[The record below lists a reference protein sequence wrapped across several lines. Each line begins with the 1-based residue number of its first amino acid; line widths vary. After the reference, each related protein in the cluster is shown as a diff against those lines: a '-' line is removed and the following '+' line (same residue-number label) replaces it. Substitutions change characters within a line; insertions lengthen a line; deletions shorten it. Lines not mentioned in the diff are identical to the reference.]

1 MKALVYH
8 GPGQKAWEHVPDPN
22 IIDPTDAIVQVD
34 ITTICGT
41 DLHILKGDVPAV
53 TDGRILGHEAVGTI
67 TEVGQAVSKLAVG
80 DRVIISCIT
89 SCGSCSYRHQQLPAH
104 CLDDEGTSGIGWI
117 FGHLIDGTQ
126 AEYVRVPFAENS
138 LHKMPAGVSDEAA
151 VMLSDIL
158 PTGFEIGV
166 RNGRVEPGDVVAVIG
181 AGPVGLSAMMTA
193 GLYGASR
200 IIAIDLDENRV
211 QQAKGFGAT
220 DGVNSGDA
228 GWQDEVLA
236 MTDGL
241 GVDVAIEAVGM
252 PATFQMATEL
262 VRPGGTVANVG
273 VHGKSVKL
281 KLQDLWIKDI
291 AITMGLVSATTTPM
305 LLKLVA
311 QGKLTPEKF
320 VSHRFRFEAIIDAY
334 DTFGRAAETKALKVA
349 ITADPPPTARSMLGR
364 RSSVWSSQRVWRD
377 TPATSDGRSPG
388 HYRNRSGTGH
398 GRRSGSR
405 GAGAGGSAD
414 EQGHRVLRGGT
425 LRAGLAWPAA
435 GRGGDAGAA
444 GAPQAT
450 RPTRSS
456 PPTSP
461 GTLTCARC
469 RTPTRCCSTG
479 WCPTTSRRCCR
490 SFTPRRS
497 GWPASASAKST
508 AVRAAFS
515 SPIPDR
521 DRIGEILRNR
531 PRREVDVIVV
541 TDGQRI
547 LGLGDQ
553 GIGGMGIPIGKLSL
567 YAVLGGI
574 DPART
579 LPVLLDVGTDNAGLL
594 DDPMYLGWRHHRI
607 AGADY
612 DDFVDRFVQA
622 GAPKCPVCCC
632 NGRTSPPRTP
642 CRSWSATA
650 ISCSASTMTSRALL
664 PLSWPPCPRGQRPPG
679 RGCATRRW

>member
-8 GPGQKAWEHVPDPN
+8 GPGRKAWEHVPDPK
-22 IIDPTDAIVQVD
+22 IINPADAIVQVD

-53 TDGRILGHEAVGTI
+53 TDGRILGHEGVGTI
-67 TEVGQAVSKLAVG
+67 TEVGQAVGKLAVG

-89 SCGSCSYRHQQLPAH
+89 SCGSCSYCHQHLPAH

-126 AEYVRVPFAENS
+126 AEYVRIPFAENS
-138 LHKMPAGVSDEAA
+138 LHKMPEGVSDEAA

-166 RNGRVEPGDVVAVIG
+166 RNGRVGPGDVVAVIG

-200 IIAIDLDENRV
+200 IIAVDLDDNRV
-211 QQAKGFGAT
+211 QQARGFGAT

-273 VHGKSVKL
+273 VHGKSVEL

-320 VSHRFRFEAIIDAY
+320 VSHRFTFEAIIDAY

-349 ITADPPPTARSMLGR
+349 ITPLTYPHGPIR
-364 RSSVWSSQRVWRD
+364 RAGWSSAVRRDVERPWPVRPGGRTGGGRSRHAGLGDRFPQARRMTCSPGRPPVAQRAAGTVGPDRRAV
-377 TPATSDGRSPG
+377 ATSQPRANRERNGR
-388 HYRNRSGTGH
+388 GH
-398 GRRSGSR
+398 GRRSR
-405 GAGAGGSAD
+405 FRDPGAGGSAD

-425 LRAGLAWPAA
+425 LRAGLARPAP
-435 GRGGDAGAA
+435 GCGGDAGAA
-444 GAPQAT
+444 GAPQV
-450 RPTRSS
+450 
-456 PPTSP
+456 P
-461 GTLTCARC
+461 GLSGAAH
-469 RTPTRCCSTG
+469 
-479 WCPTTSRRCCR
+479 RRR
-490 SFTPRRS
+490 
-497 GWPASASAKST
+497 
-508 AVRAAFS
+508 
-515 SPIPDR
+515 
-521 DRIGEILRNR
+521 
-531 PRREVDVIVV
+531 
-541 TDGQRI
+541 
-547 LGLGDQ
+547 
-553 GIGGMGIPIGKLSL
+553 
-567 YAVLGGI
+567 
-574 DPART
+574 PAR
-579 LPVLLDVGTDNAGLL
+579 
-594 DDPMYLGWRHHRI
+594 
-607 AGADY
+607 
-612 DDFVDRFVQA
+612 
-622 GAPKCPVCCC
+622 
-632 NGRTSPPRTP
+632 
-642 CRSWSATA
+642 
-650 ISCSASTMTSRALL
+650 
-664 PLSWPPCPRGQRPPG
+664 
-679 RGCATRRW
+679 